1 MHEVGIISA
10 MLKTIETAMD
20 QNHLTKI
27 GKIVLQVGELSG
39 VVPHYMQEC
48 FPAAVRNTR
57 FQDTKLELD
66 IIPGL
71 VKCNRCKLEFNGL
84 KHNLT
89 CPACS
94 NGHDLQQLSGTDL
107 MIKEIQGY

>member
-1 MHEVGIISA
+1 
-10 MLKTIETAMD
+10 MLKTIESIMEK
-20 QNHLTKI
+20 QHLTRVK
-27 GKIVLQVGELSG
+27 KIVLQVGELSG
-39 VVPHYMQEC
+39 VVPRYMEVC
-48 FPAAVRNTR
+48 FPTAVSNTR